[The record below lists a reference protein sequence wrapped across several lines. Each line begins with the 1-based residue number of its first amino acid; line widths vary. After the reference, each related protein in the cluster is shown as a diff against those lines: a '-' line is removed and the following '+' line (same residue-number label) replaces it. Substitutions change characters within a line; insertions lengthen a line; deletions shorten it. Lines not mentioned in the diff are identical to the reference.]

1 MHISELEHSRVALWG
16 AGREAAS
23 TYRAL
28 GRAGRT
34 DEVWVVTDAPATS
47 RERSAFVGGPQ
58 ARFAEGSS
66 GIDALRSS
74 DVIVRSPGISI
85 YRPEM
90 RYLKSCGVRLTTATN
105 LWMADHEEDPR
116 VLVVTG
122 TKGKSTTASLIT
134 HMARHRG
141 THVELAGNIGV
152 PLLDVQLPTTSIDL
166 WVVELSSYQIA
177 DLEYFPATAIVLNL
191 YPEHQDWHGSHEHY
205 FRDKLKVLGGQDR
218 VAAILSARDRRL
230 GEIKLPRHTSWFG
243 RPDGYDACGTE
254 VTWKGETVLPSE
266 ANPLPGEHNALNIC
280 AALTALGVLGQ
291 SVPEPPVAL
300 KGFQP
305 LPHRLE
311 TISAIGALS
320 FVDDSISTT
329 PETTIAALAA
339 LGDEPVALIA
349 GGFDRGQSYDEL
361 ARVIITSNVRAV
373 IGLPETGA
381 RLLDAV
387 SRRRSPEDSGSGPQL
402 VEVSNIDDAVD
413 EATQALR
420 GAGVVLLS
428 PAAPSY
434 GRFRSFEERGDRF
447 RTAVSRFHPRDFAKS
462 PS

>member
-1 MHISELEHSRVALWG
+1 MHISELEQSRVALWG

-28 GRAGRT
+28 QRAGRT
-34 DEVWVVTDAPATS
+34 EEVLVVTDAPATS
-47 RERSAFVGGPQ
+47 RERSAFVGGPP
-58 ARFAEGSS
+58 ARFASGSA
-66 GIDALRSS
+66 GIDALCSS

-85 YRPEM
+85 YRPDM
-90 RYLKSCGVRLTTATN
+90 RYLKSCGVRVTTATN
-105 LWMADHEEDPR
+105 LWMADHNEDPR

-134 HMARHRG
+134 HMARRRG
-141 THVELAGNIGV
+141 THVALAGNIGV
-152 PLLDVQLPTTSIDL
+152 PLLDVQLPTTPIDL

-191 YPEHQDWHGSHEHY
+191 HPEHQDWHGSHERY
-205 FRDKLKVLGGQDR
+205 FADKLRVLGGGDR
-218 VAAILSARDRRL
+218 VAAILGARDSRL
-230 GEIKLPRHTSWFG
+230 GAIELPRHTSWFG
-243 RPDGYDACGTE
+243 VREGYDASGTE
-254 VTWKGETVLPSE
+254 VTWKGETILPSE
-266 ANPLPGEHNALNIC
+266 ANVLPGEHNALNIC
-280 AALTALGVLGQ
+280 AALTALAALGQ
-291 SVPEPPVAL
+291 SVPEPSAAL
-300 KGFQP
+300 EGFQP

-311 TISAIGALS
+311 TISVTGALS

-329 PETTIAALAA
+329 PETTMAALAA

-361 ARVIITSNVRAV
+361 ARVIITSNVHAV

-387 SRRRSPEDSGSGPQL
+387 SRRQSPNSIGGGPQL

-413 EATQALR
+413 EARQVLR
-420 GAGVVLLS
+420 GTGVVLLS

-447 RTAVSRFHPRDFAKS
+447 RTAVSRFHPRDLAKS